1 MGILDSLRD
10 KLLGGSADY
19 YDEDDY
25 YEDDEEYYDEEPA
38 AKPAP
43 TRQRASRQESTQQ
56 QGSGLLG
63 NTPRPEAESVSVY
76 TRSGRPIVQGASGTY
91 ESREEERRAEERR
104 REALERSRAQRSY
117 QPRQLAQTQPEIT
130 TQLPP
135 YVLRPTAY
143 DDVQSV
149 IRRVRTNQPVI
160 IILTATAIDTARRIL
175 DFCFGFSCGIDGSVE
190 ELSERI
196 YVVLPQGASISE
208 NDIERLVADGEIQR

>member
-10 KLLGGSADY
+10 KLLGGSQDY
-19 YDEDDY
+19 YDEEDY
-25 YEDDEEYYDEEPA
+25 YEEDDLFEEEAAPA
-38 AKPAP
+38 ASS
-43 TRQRASRQESTQQ
+43 RRSRQEATQQ
-56 QGSGLLG
+56 SGSGLLG

-76 TRSGRPIVQGASGTY
+76 TRSGRPIVQGQSGTY

-104 REALERSRAQRSY
+104 REIAERQQRAQRSY
-117 QPRQLAQTQPEIT
+117 QPVAQPREANIQA
-130 TQLPP
+130 QLPP

-143 DDVQSV
+143 DDVQAV

-175 DFCFGFSCGIDGSVE
+175 DFCFGFSCGIEGSVE

-196 YVVLPQGASISE
+196 YVVLPQGATISDS
-208 NDIERLVADGEIQR
+208 DIERLIADGEIQR

>member
-25 YEDDEEYYDEEPA
+25 YEDDEEFYDDEPE
-38 AKPAP
+38 PEP
-43 TRQRASRQESTQQ
+43 VPQRQRAARQEAPQ

-76 TRSGRPIVQGASGTY
+76 TRSGRPLVQGASGTY
-91 ESREEERRAEERR
+91 ESHEEERRAEERR
-104 REALERSRAQRSY
+104 REAIERQRPQRSY
-117 QPRQLAQTQPEIT
+117 QSRQQVDQPAIT
-130 TQLPP
+130 AQLPP

-196 YVVLPQGASISE
+196 YVVLPQGGSISE
-208 NDIERLVADGEIQR
+208 SDIERLVADGEIQR